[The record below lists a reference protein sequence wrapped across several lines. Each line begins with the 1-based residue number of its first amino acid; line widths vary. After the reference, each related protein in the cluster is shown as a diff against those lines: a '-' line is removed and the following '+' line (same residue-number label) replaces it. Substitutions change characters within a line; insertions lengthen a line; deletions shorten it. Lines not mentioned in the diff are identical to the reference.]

1 MLTSPKHEL
10 SLKSQLAES
19 FRTLMDVP
27 GLDSTLQGLKI
38 LQPQQPVRK
47 EDQQS
52 DRFLDYFYHRCAG
65 DLYKPMLDHVP
76 EHSNVKSYPLELTR
90 AQSDLYLY
98 LCDLLSGFLL
108 QHSYQSHFFV
118 TTNSLAPRIA
128 ALLYAREKHLRLAA
142 LRFFR
147 TCLRLNNNNVLN
159 HLIKHNIFSP
169 ILELTKR
176 ESSRDNLLSSCC
188 QEFFEHLRRENYK
201 DVISHIMKG
210 HDALVRQLATSLI
223 VGQRFQGLIQRWDM
237 NNEPPPRQEPKP
249 VQLPMKRW
257 APTRAIDAEDD
268 YFNAEEE
275 TPAAGRQ
282 TRGQGRKRGMP
293 NAAGGVT
300 PGNRRPQR
308 PVNVALPR
316 AYPIGTALV
325 DYQEEDETPSGAA
338 LTEMPPK
345 TAKSGRLLHQQQPQ
359 SQEGPPLRGRNRRP
373 DLARTASLIQ
383 MDPTST
389 AGTASTSASTSSAS
403 HAPAAGS
410 PSATTTTAAGGSD
423 QPVTIAASRR
433 GSMSASAASEIGPVA
448 MEEDDDLIGPPV
460 SLSLSHKRRR
470 GLDEEDETMER
481 LAKRPA
487 LGTSSSPERSPT
499 RSGPG
504 SSGGASAGGGANGPS
519 TTTTSG
525 SPSGSQ
531 EASSSEST
539 SHEPTPT
546 TTSRSSKR
554 QLRVKLGNAAMLSS
568 QPPDVK
574 VGDKG

>member
-1 MLTSPKHEL
+1 MMTSMLTSPKHEL

-237 NNEPPPRQEPKP
+237 NNEPPPRQEPKF
-249 VQLPMKRW
+249 VS
-257 APTRAIDAEDD
+257 
-268 YFNAEEE
+268 F
-275 TPAAGRQ
+275 
-282 TRGQGRKRGMP
+282 
-293 NAAGGVT
+293 
-300 PGNRRPQR
+300 
-308 PVNVALPR
+308 
-316 AYPIGTALV
+316 
-325 DYQEEDETPSGAA
+325 
-338 LTEMPPK
+338 
-345 TAKSGRLLHQQQPQ
+345 
-359 SQEGPPLRGRNRRP
+359 
-373 DLARTASLIQ
+373 
-383 MDPTST
+383 
-389 AGTASTSASTSSAS
+389 
-403 HAPAAGS
+403 
-410 PSATTTTAAGGSD
+410 
-423 QPVTIAASRR
+423 SRFC
-433 GSMSASAASEIGPVA
+433 SIVF
-448 MEEDDDLIGPPV
+448 
-460 SLSLSHKRRR
+460 
-470 GLDEEDETMER
+470 
-481 LAKRPA
+481 
-487 LGTSSSPERSPT
+487 
-499 RSGPG
+499 
-504 SSGGASAGGGANGPS
+504 
-519 TTTTSG
+519 
-525 SPSGSQ
+525 
-531 EASSSEST
+531 
-539 SHEPTPT
+539 
-546 TTSRSSKR
+546 
-554 QLRVKLGNAAMLSS
+554 
-568 QPPDVK
+568 
-574 VGDKG
+574 